1 MDNIEKNNLDE
12 LYQNYINYYRNN
24 SWSFED
30 IKFYLKKNKI
40 DYEEFKF
47 KEFCDKLNNDKKFTE
62 RWGNLDNNDNT
73 NNT

>member
-1 MDNIEKNNLDE
+1 MDNIEKTELDNLQ
-12 LYQNYINYYRNN
+12 QNYINYYRNN

-62 RWGNLDNNDNT
+62 RWGKINKQENGKN
-73 NNT
+73 